1 MSREFRK
8 MQSRAQDRRRRHAQK
23 KRRRRLFVMAAA
35 VLLVAVFVGVMV
47 GLRSCEGNNNTTTQA
62 TDPPEPTF
70 TVIDLVFGGDVIACD
85 RVSGIT
91 DFTDTFLD
99 IAPILA
105 GVDGAAVNFEGNL
118 VGEGAA
124 PEGLAKAL
132 AAAGVDIAQ
141 AANSYTISQGLT
153 GLSATLNGLR
163 AAGLEPVGA
172 FADQAEFEKT
182 QGFTLK
188 NIGGIRVAFVAFT
201 KGMEGL
207 RLPAGGEKSV
217 NLLYKD
223 YDTTYKKI
231 DTEGI
236 TAILQAVA
244 AQKPDVTVAMLH
256 WGSEHN
262 SGISGSQ
269 EKIVTLLQENGVD
282 AIVGTHPHV
291 VQKVAFDQEKGTV
304 VAYSLGDLLGPGD
317 HAGSN
322 YSILLNLQI
331 TKNDL
336 TGEVKITGCT
346 YEPVYTLSPEESGA
360 GVRIVRIRQAMAM
373 YENNHVGKV
382 SKTAYDNMKAALAK
396 IEKQAAG

>member
-1 MSREFRK
+1 MSPEFDN
-8 MQSRAQDRRRRHAQK
+8 MQSRRQSRQRRIAQK

-35 VLLVAVFVGVMV
+35 VLAVAIFVGIFV
-47 GLRSCEGNNNTTTQA
+47 GLRSCEGNHNTTTQ
-62 TDPPEPTF
+62 TTVPPEPTF
-70 TVIDLVFGGDVIACD
+70 TVINLAFGGDVITCD
-85 RVSGIT
+85 RVSEIT

-99 IAPILA
+99 IVPILA
-105 GVDGAAVNFEGNL
+105 GADGAAVNFEGNL
-118 VGEGAA
+118 TGPNA
-124 PEGLAKAL
+124 LAKAL
-132 AAAGVDIAQ
+132 AAAGVDFAQ
-141 AANSYTISQGLT
+141 AANSYTINAGLT

-163 AAGLEPVGA
+163 AAGLEPLGA
-172 FADQAEFEKT
+172 FADKAEFQKT
-182 QGFTLK
+182 QGFTIQ

-207 RLPAGGEKSV
+207 SLPAGGENTV

-223 YDTTYKKI
+223 YATTYKKI

-262 SGISGSQ
+262 SGISTSQ
-269 EKIVTLLQENGVD
+269 EKLVELMQENGVD

-291 VQKVAFDQEKGTV
+291 VQKVAFDGEKGTV

-336 TGEVKITGCT
+336 TGEVKITGCS

-360 GVRIVRIRQAMAM
+360 GVKIVRIRQAMAM

-382 SKTAYDNMKAALAK
+382 SKTAYENMKAALQR
-396 IEKQAAG
+396 IEKQAG